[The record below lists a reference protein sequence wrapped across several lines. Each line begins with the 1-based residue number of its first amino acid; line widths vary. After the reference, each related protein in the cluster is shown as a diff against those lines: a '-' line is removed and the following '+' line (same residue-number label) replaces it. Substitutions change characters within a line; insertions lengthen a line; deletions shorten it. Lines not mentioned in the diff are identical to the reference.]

1 MCLVTQGCKN
11 AAAVWFVYVLVST
24 GGRTYV
30 GIATDVARRLREHNG
45 ELAGGARATRGHRPW
60 AVERVVGPVATRGGA
75 QVIEARIKR
84 RRGRRRLAPHPLD
97 CDP

>member
-1 MCLVTQGCKN
+1 VCLVTQGCKN

-30 GIATDVARRLREHNG
+30 GIATDVARRLRQHNG

-60 AVERVVGPVATRGGA
+60 AVGRVVGPVATRAAPRSSKRGSSGAAAVGGWRH
-75 QVIEARIKR
+75 IR
-84 RRGRRRLAPHPLD
+84 
-97 CDP
+97 